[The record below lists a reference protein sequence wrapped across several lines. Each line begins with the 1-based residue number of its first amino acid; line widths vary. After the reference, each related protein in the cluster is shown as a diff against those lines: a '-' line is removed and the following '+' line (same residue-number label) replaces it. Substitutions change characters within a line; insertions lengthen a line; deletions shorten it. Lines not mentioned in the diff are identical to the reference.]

1 LKPEVRSQR
10 VRGACRGW
18 FWTLLLP
25 VVFLVGCSQESPTE
39 RAQKAVEE
47 IRRSIPD
54 PDATAIAQ
62 KTDTE
67 TVKEVQ
73 QRLTTLKEYMGEIN
87 GKLDGVTIN
96 AIEAFQ
102 RSAGLPDNGILD
114 NRTLKKLRQAAP
126 G

>member
-1 LKPEVRSQR
+1 M
-10 VRGACRGW
+10 
-18 FWTLLLP
+18 LLP
-25 VVFLVGCSQESPTE
+25 IVMAAGCSQESPTE

-62 KTDTE
+62 KTDKE
-67 TVKEVQ
+67 TVKQ
-73 QRLTTLKEYMGEIN
+73 AQRRLRTLSEYMGEIN
-87 GKLDGVTIN
+87 GELDGVTIN

-102 RSAGLPDNGILD
+102 RAAGLPDNGILD
-114 NRTLKKLRQAAP
+114 ERTLKKLREAAR